1 MLLLSKEMN
10 EKDRSLKSQLL
21 ISSGIKSNE
30 DKFTGKLAWQQNG
43 FFGYKKVT
51 LITVKNFPENIIY
64 IYQGEITQVKGDLA
78 IYN

>member
-1 MLLLSKEMN
+1 MN

-43 FFGYKKVT
+43 FFGYKKGDFNYCKKFSRKYY
-51 LITVKNFPENIIY
+51 LY
-64 IYQGEITQVKGDLA
+64 ISG
-78 IYN
+78 

>member
-51 LITVKNFPENIIY
+51 LITVKRISRKY
-64 IYQGEITQVKGDLA
+64 SYLYKSG
-78 IYN
+78 